1 MTHSGKG
8 RTLEISGIRGVV
20 TGATGGIGTAVAR
33 SLLERGASCVGL
45 IARNSEKLDNL
56 AAEFAAQYESERVF
70 PMLAD
75 VRDEERLALVFDDY
89 VSAAGGLELLVNNA
103 GVLQDGALVAVSFKG
118 IQKYPLSSW
127 EETFGVNMTGTFL
140 CSQLAVEKMARKRVK
155 GLIVNISSISRH
167 GRAGQAAYSASKG
180 GIASFTYTMARELAP
195 YGIRCCAIAPGLID
209 TPMAQRIPEGYRN
222 DIVSHIAVGR
232 IGRPDEVSHAV
243 LFCIEN
249 DFFNGSILELDGG
262 EFD

>member
-1 MTHSGKG
+1 MET
-8 RTLEISGIRGVV
+8 TGIRGVV
-20 TGATGGIGTAVAR
+20 TGATGGIGMAMAR
-33 SLLERGASCVGL
+33 SLLERGAACVGL
-45 IARNSEKLDNL
+45 IARNRDKLDAL
-56 AAEFAAQYESERVF
+56 VAEFGEQYESERIL

-75 VRDEERLALVFDDY
+75 VRDEERLTQVFDDFI
-89 VSAAGGLELLVNNA
+89 SEAGGLELLVNNA
-103 GVLQDGALVAVSFKG
+103 GVLRDGALVAVSFKG

-127 EETFGVNMTGTFL
+127 EETLRVNMTGTFL
-140 CSQLAVEKMARKRVK
+140 CTQLAVEKMVRNRTK

-180 GIASFTYTMARELAP
+180 GIASFTYTMARELAS

-209 TPMAQRIPEGYRN
+209 TPMAHGIPESYRN

-232 IGRPDEVSHAV
+232 IGSPDEVSHAV

-249 DFFNGSILELDGG
+249 DFFNGSVLELNGG